1 MLHKIVKEIL
11 DGLKELTGDY
21 LTYYFKDDT
30 AKKRFYDFN
39 NGIELFKK
47 IKSGEASIRSKKSSI
62 IYLNQIWPKYQEEV

>member
-47 IKSGEASIRSKKSSI
+47 IKSGEASIRSKKISI
-62 IYLNQIWPKYQEEV
+62 IYLNQI